1 MAIITKIEQ
10 QKNKARVNIFVDDAF
25 FCGLNKETAIIFKF
39 KVGQEVNEDQL
50 TQAIFESETKK
61 AFEKASDYLA
71 TRMHSEKEL
80 FDKLIKKGYT
90 KDVAGRAIE
99 KLEEYHYVDDEL
111 FAKQFIEQN
120 RKLSKK
126 MLENKLLAKGVNCDI
141 IKEQLQGIYDEDEL
155 SLCISQV
162 QKYIKSKD
170 MTKENSKEKL
180 VASLL
185 RKGFPFEIIKKAMKN
200 VINNDEIEF

>member
-1 MAIITKIEQ
+1 MATITKIEQ

-39 KVGQEVNEDQL
+39 KVGQEVDENQL

-90 KDVAGRAIE
+90 KDVANKAIE
-99 KLEEYHYVDDEL
+99 KLEEYHYIDDEL
-111 FAKQFIEQN
+111 FAKQFIDQN
-120 RKLSKK
+120 KKLSKK
-126 MLENKLLAKGVNCDI
+126 MLENKLFAKGVNSSI
-141 IKEQLQGIYDEDEL
+141 IKEQLQGIFDEDEL
-155 SLCISQV
+155 NLCISQV

-170 MTKENSKEKL
+170 MTRENSKEKL
-180 VASLL
+180 YASLL
-185 RKGFPFEIIKKAMKN
+185 RKGFPFEIIKKATKI
-200 VINNDEIEF
+200 VINDDEIEF

>member
-39 KVGQEVNEDQL
+39 KVGQEVDENQL

-90 KDVAGRAIE
+90 KEVADKAIE
-99 KLEEYHYVDDEL
+99 KLEEYHYIDDEL

-120 RKLSKK
+120 KKLSKK
-126 MLENKLLAKGVNCDI
+126 MLENKLFAKGVNSSI
-141 IKEQLQGIYDEDEL
+141 IKEQLQGIFDEDEL
-155 SLCISQV
+155 NLCISQV

-180 VASLL
+180 YASLL
-185 RKGFPFEIIKKAMKN
+185 RKGFPFEIIKKATKN